1 MATKK
6 IKVEIYL
13 GSKNQPIS
21 RDCRPAYVTMYP
33 WAMFSKAGAGTLRK
47 FLQHCNNCAGI
58 LTKKL
63 FCIPLINK

>member
-33 WAMFSKAGAGTLRK
+33 WAMYSKAGAGTLRK
-47 FLQHCNNCAGI
+47 FLQHCNRDSN
-58 LTKKL
+58 KKL